1 MSDTDNEFQRG
12 YEAFAKT
19 ASSHIAVES
28 AVQSTEWVAQVERE
42 IEKMQKDFEQFKGSN
57 KGIAFL
63 RGDTAEFWH
72 AHTFNVN
79 AIHNGSKHRA
89 FVPRSNKPAS
99 ADITTNFGK
108 RFSLKYCESDRSS
121 INAQTVFSRSEKA
134 KYARQS
140 RVIPSDQIRKASQI
154 YDRKIKW
161 AKQYSPTRIRALKS
175 AKARTSGVVTDS
187 NGNRSLALSNKN
199 SFRVAQ
205 EARRKGKIDAEKWH
219 LTPRQLANFREVLGH
234 SLKAGMS
241 AAAISLVLSTTPAVI
256 ETIQQ
261 LITSGELDIEQ
272 MKATGVTG
280 VKSGGKGFV
289 SGFITASITESAR
302 IGFLGK
308 TIKGAIDINP
318 SAIGAVAVIASN
330 ALSYSL
336 KAASGEMTLRE
347 VADNVTRD
355 VIVTSASLAAGGFTY
370 SAIAGIVGQSTLP
383 IPIFGYLVGSFVGS
397 AIAGLGY
404 TAEKQVLLGLCVEH
418 GLTLFGLV
426 DQDYELPENELT
438 ELSINIAEFDK
449 FELPEPV
456 FDQAEFDEFSFDEF
470 KPEQIELTILRRGLI
485 GVSKVGYVS

>member
-1 MSDTDNEFQRG
+1 MSDTDNEFRRG

-19 ASSHIAVES
+19 ASSHTAVNS
-28 AVQSTEWVAQVERE
+28 AVQSTEWVTQVERE

-89 FVPRSNKPAS
+89 FIPRSNKPAS

-108 RFSLKYCESDRSS
+108 RFSLKYYGQDRSS
-121 INAQTVFSRSEKA
+121 INAQTVFSGSGKA

-140 RVIPSDQIRKASQI
+140 IVIPNDQIKRAPQI
-154 YDRKIKW
+154 YDQKIEW
-161 AKQYSPTRIRALKS
+161 AKRHSPARVRALKS

-187 NGNRSLALSNKN
+187 NGNKSYELSNRS
-199 SFRVAQ
+199 SFKLAREV
-205 EARRKGKIDAEKWH
+205 RRKGEIDAENWH
-219 LTPRQLANFREVLGH
+219 LTPTQLANFQEILSH

-241 AAAISLVLSTTPAVI
+241 AATISLVLSTTPAVI
-256 ETIQQ
+256 EAIQQ

-272 MKATGVTG
+272 LKATGVTG
-280 VKSGGKGFV
+280 VKSSGKGFV

-308 TIKGAIDINP
+308 AIKDAIDINP

-404 TAEKQVLLGLCVEH
+404 TAGKQVLLGLCVEH

-438 ELSINIAEFDK
+438 ELGIDVAEFDK

-456 FDQAEFDEFSFDEF
+456 FDQAEFDEFSFDKFE
-470 KPEQIELTILRRGLI
+470 PERIELTVLRRGLI

>member
-1 MSDTDNEFQRG
+1 M
-12 YEAFAKT
+12 
-19 ASSHIAVES
+19 
-28 AVQSTEWVAQVERE
+28 
-42 IEKMQKDFEQFKGSN
+42 
-57 KGIAFL
+57 
-63 RGDTAEFWH
+63 
-72 AHTFNVN
+72 
-79 AIHNGSKHRA
+79 
-89 FVPRSNKPAS
+89 
-99 ADITTNFGK
+99 
-108 RFSLKYCESDRSS
+108 
-121 INAQTVFSRSEKA
+121 
-134 KYARQS
+134 
-140 RVIPSDQIRKASQI
+140 
-154 YDRKIKW
+154 
-161 AKQYSPTRIRALKS
+161 
-175 AKARTSGVVTDS
+175 VTDS

-256 ETIQQ
+256 EAIQQ

-404 TAEKQVLLGLCVEH
+404 TAGKQVLLGLCVEH

-438 ELSINIAEFDK
+438 ELGIDIAEFDK